1 VRPSSGRDPLQARST
16 GVRLLPGDRAAATWT
31 SSASLEHPGL
41 VGRPGLTNRA
51 GGRAADGLTDSVA
64 YILIAANA
72 TNLPGAL
79 TRRGRG
85 GSRAS
90 DGGGVQWW
98 GRQCHS
104 RGPTVTLWAWECSSI
119 TRPVLLWTLPAPT
132 RGSAAGVTG
141 HSSPRGSPR
150 GCRNS

>member
-1 VRPSSGRDPLQARST
+1 HSLSLSIHCPLHPPPTPVTYSLSLHDALPISRST

-90 DGGGVQWW
+90 DGG
-98 GRQCHS
+98 
-104 RGPTVTLWAWECSSI
+104 
-119 TRPVLLWTLPAPT
+119 
-132 RGSAAGVTG
+132 
-141 HSSPRGSPR
+141 
-150 GCRNS
+150 

>member
-1 VRPSSGRDPLQARST
+1 SGTTGVPAGAVRQWRQPGGARLRGPHGRGRPGELERGDHPGRGVRPSSGRDPLQARST

-31 SSASLEHPGL
+31 SSASLEHPRL

-90 DGGGVQWW
+90 DGG
-98 GRQCHS
+98 
-104 RGPTVTLWAWECSSI
+104 
-119 TRPVLLWTLPAPT
+119 
-132 RGSAAGVTG
+132 
-141 HSSPRGSPR
+141 
-150 GCRNS
+150 